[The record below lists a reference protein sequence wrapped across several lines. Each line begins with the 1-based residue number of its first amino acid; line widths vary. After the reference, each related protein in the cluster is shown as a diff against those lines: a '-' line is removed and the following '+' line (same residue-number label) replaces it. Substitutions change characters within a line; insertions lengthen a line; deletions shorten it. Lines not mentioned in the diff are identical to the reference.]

1 MECETSPLGPSSAF
15 NQAHPLCHCPQ
26 ANNATLPFIPS
37 LYVLSFTYCL
47 EASIRAV
54 SSAGSRRVAASR
66 PEDEESGPRR
76 AASRDEPKLPHCVSG
91 PSSFG
96 SDSEQTHSRQ
106 RTTIANAL
114 AVRFP
119 WIRYSSSGSAREDPA
134 QRRRERQTKDTCS
147 SDWEAPNDWQ
157 TAQSLHLCWSSQEPM
172 SVSPSLVDVPLPP
185 LMLPPA
191 TMPKLKICQI
201 EKRVEVVR
209 EEHYVV

>member
-1 MECETSPLGPSSAF
+1 M
-15 NQAHPLCHCPQ
+15 
-26 ANNATLPFIPS
+26 PFIPS

-54 SSAGSRRVAASR
+54 SSASSRRVAASG

-76 AASRDEPKLPHCVSG
+76 AGSRDEPKLPHCVSG

-96 SDSEQTHSRQ
+96 SDGEQTPSRQ
-106 RTTIANAL
+106 RTIANAL

-119 WIRYSSSGSAREDPA
+119 WIRYSTSASACEDPA

-157 TAQSLHLCWSSQEPM
+157 TAQSLHLCWSSQEPV

-185 LMLPPA
+185 LMLPS
-191 TMPKLKICQI
+191 MPRLKICQI
-201 EKRVEVVR
+201 EKRVDVVR

>member
-1 MECETSPLGPSSAF
+1 M
-15 NQAHPLCHCPQ
+15 
-26 ANNATLPFIPS
+26 PFIPS

-54 SSAGSRRVAASR
+54 SPASSRRVAESG

-76 AASRDEPKLPHCVSG
+76 AGSRDEPKLPHCVSG

-96 SDSEQTHSRQ
+96 SDGEQTPSRQ
-106 RTTIANAL
+106 RTIANAL

-119 WIRYSSSGSAREDPA
+119 WIRYSTSASAREDPA

-157 TAQSLHLCWSSQEPM
+157 TAQSLHLCWSSQEPV

-185 LMLPPA
+185 LMLPS
-191 TMPKLKICQI
+191 MPRLKICQI
-201 EKRVEVVR
+201 EKRVDVVR